1 MNAQDLTRAILLRI
15 TRRWVWIVGLG
26 IIFAIMMIVYAKRSP
41 VYYTSSATIFPLTAG
56 DNSNNS
62 VLSALMGSGDN
73 GKSFTDEN
81 SVNITELA
89 VSRTTREAVASV
101 HIPSMGNKTIAQL
114 LLDEYRKNK
123 TSFDKD
129 ISYQPNDPALVIWA
143 SNVLGRNLN
152 ASISKTSSFILNYSG
167 LTPEL
172 VKVIS
177 YAFIDKISAFY
188 IELKREK
195 AKRDFEFASGKVD
208 SLRSVM
214 NSKDQKLIEMD
225 QRTLFT
231 NTTKLEYRVPTEN
244 VVADKQMIRAQ
255 YANAVA
261 NQQNAAYKLQKA
273 TPVIKVLDKPE
284 PPYSKSGKSAL
295 IYGVGGFGAG
305 AIISILCIIF
315 PLLIGYGRH
324 EYEKI
329 LEGPGKKPK
338 TIPSNH

>member
-15 TRRWVWIVGLG
+15 TKRWMWIVFIG
-26 IIFAIMMIVYAKRSP
+26 IIVSIILIVYAKRSP
-41 VYYTSSATIFPLTAG
+41 VFLTSSATIFPLTAG
-56 DNSNNS
+56 DNANNS

-89 VSRTTREAVASV
+89 MSRTTREEVSRV
-101 HIPSMGNKTIAQL
+101 RVSSMGNKTIAQL
-114 LLDEYRKNK
+114 LLEEYHKHK
-123 TSFDKD
+123 TYFDKD
-129 ISYQPNDPALVIWA
+129 LDFKPDDPSLIIWA
-143 SNVLGRNLN
+143 SGVLGRQLN
-152 ASISKTSSFILNYSG
+152 VSISKTSSFIINYSG
-167 LTPEL
+167 LDPEL
-172 VKVIS
+172 VKAIS
-177 YAFIDKISAFY
+177 YAFIDKISTYY

-195 AKRDFEFASGKVD
+195 ARRDFEFASGKVD

-225 QRTLFT
+225 RKTLFT
-231 NTTKLEYRVPTEN
+231 NTTQLQYRVPTEN
-244 VVADKQMIRAQ
+244 VLADKQMIRAQ

-305 AIISILCIIF
+305 AIIAILLIIF
-315 PLLIGYGRH
+315 PLLIGYGKH

-329 LEGPGKKPK
+329 IDGSGNK
-338 TIPSNH
+338 I